1 MILIND
7 RNVNNLDGIFEV
19 ISFIFSI
26 SSPFQKVM
34 FEWSAVKMNEN
45 NIQKVIK
52 LKLRYEPS
60 IIIII
65 ILDEERVEKFLNEL
79 VST

>member
-1 MILIND
+1 ML
-7 RNVNNLDGIFEV
+7 
-19 ISFIFSI
+19 
-26 SSPFQKVM
+26 
-34 FEWSAVKMNEN
+34 EWSAVKMNEN

-65 ILDEERVEKFLNEL
+65 ILDEERVEIFLNEL